1 MFETGIRYPVQTMVC
16 TADGSES
23 DINAK
28 CNQTFLPGKI
38 YEIQYT
44 VNPGIKQEDVG
55 KMYDL
60 IKQIESRY
68 PGIGINYISVSDD
81 GRTVTVQVF
90 DPEEL
95 AIPVIAIVIIAIAV
109 AITAIFTYLSVTK
122 VVTFLGELLQHIPK
136 PPSSPWMGALFWG
149 SISLAIG
156 GAGLYMV
163 VKSLKKK
170 K

>member
-1 MFETGIRYPVQTMVC
+1 MFEAGIRYPVQTLVC
-16 TADGSES
+16 TAGGSET

-44 VNPGIKQEDVG
+44 VNPGIKREDLG

-81 GRTVTVQVF
+81 GKTVTVQVF

-95 AIPVIAIVIIAIAV
+95 GINLVAIVIIVIFV
-109 AITAIFTYLSVTK
+109 AITAIFNYLTVTK
-122 VVTFLGELLQHIPK
+122 VVTFLGELGRIVPK
-136 PPSSPWMGALFWG
+136 PPPSPWMGALFWG

-156 GAGLYMV
+156 GAGLYMIA
-163 VKSLKKK
+163 KSLKKK
-170 K
+170 